1 MAKQKSEVAR
11 LGYRQST
18 LAAALDTTR
27 QTIRSMELRGDLPP
41 RIEISP
47 GLKIW
52 PASVIDQWLAEH
64 AGRTSKSEVHA

>member
-1 MAKQKSEVAR
+1 MPRKNVPR

-27 QTIRSMELRGDLPP
+27 QTISNLEKSGALPP
-41 RIEISP
+41 RVEISP

-52 PASVIDQWLAEH
+52 PADVIDKWLAERCNGSNG
-64 AGRTSKSEVHA
+64 AQ

>member
-1 MAKQKSEVAR
+1 MAKKKTEVAR

-27 QTIRSMELRGDLPP
+27 QTIRTLELRGDLPP

-52 PASVIDQWLAEH
+52 PASVIDQWLAERAAH
-64 AGRTSKSEVHA
+64 TSKEEGKA

>member
-1 MAKQKSEVAR
+1 MAKQKEVTR

-27 QTIRSMELRGDLPP
+27 QTIRAMELRGDLPP
-41 RIEISP
+41 RVEITP

-52 PASVIDQWLAEH
+52 PKDVIDQWLAER
-64 AGRTSKSEVHA
+64 ASRTSKEEVQA